1 MDSLI
6 YDRTSSD
13 VESSLTNSKGSYNYT
28 DLNRVE
34 EWCEYLQS
42 ILANYGYSEELE
54 IKTDWAMTDYITRT
68 QMDRIRANIDSLK
81 DFCEALSTETI
92 EYDNTMNYKQANAL
106 EQILYDISQYIES
119 EKDTVELSYNIGA
132 VLITKE
138 YVNITAV
145 S

>member
-6 YDRTSSD
+6 YDRTLND
-13 VESSLTNSKGSYNYT
+13 VENSLTNTKGSYNYT

-34 EWCEYLQS
+34 TWCEYLQD
-42 ILANYGYSEELE
+42 ILANYGFSEELE
-54 IKTDWAMTDYITRT
+54 TKTDWTMTDYITRT
-68 QMDRIRANIDSLK
+68 QMDRIRANIDTLK

-119 EKDTVELSYNIGA
+119 EKDTVELSYDIGA